1 MTKSSDVADWISENV
16 ALSPPGA
23 SVRLSGYQRA
33 IVEAIADPAVKVR
46 FPTPAEMWRAGQRT
60 EAAHLMLWAAL
71 QGRGRL
77 ALRADAG
84 CLGL

>member
-46 FPTPAEMWRAGQRT
+46 FPTPAEMWRAG
-60 EAAHLMLWAAL
+60 
-71 QGRGRL
+71 
-77 ALRADAG
+77 
-84 CLGL
+84 